1 MEESKYL
8 EESKV
13 DSGAKSGSAFDGSV
27 FRAIY
32 QEGVDLTASSEVTDL
47 ARELVYANINRD
59 YLFVCNSSSTSS
71 STYTLYICTGLF
83 YDNGVFFG
91 QDVSIY
97 TFNVTASISVSWST
111 PTANID
117 FTYDNQSGVIRDR
130 ACYIRP
136 SISIR
141 PSVVHDSSFS
151 YATSND
157 SFFFSSIT
165 DFRLTSYE
173 SKGVSILAAIAFIL
187 AVLGCSMW
195 FGTIFR
201 NVQRR

>member
-1 MEESKYL
+1 MEESKYQ

-13 DSGAKSGSAFDGSV
+13 DSGAKSGAAFDGSV

-32 QEGVDLTASSEVTDL
+32 QEGVDLTASSEVTEL

-59 YLFVCNSSSTSS
+59 YLFVCNSSSVSS

-83 YDNGVFFG
+83 YNNGVFFG
-91 QDVSIY
+91 QDVSQY

-117 FTYDNQSGVIRDR
+117 FTYDNKSGVFRDR

-136 SISIR
+136 TVSIS
-141 PSVVHDSSFS
+141 PSISQSPSFS
-151 YATSND
+151 YSATND
-157 SFFFSSIT
+157 SFFYSSIT
-165 DFRLTSYE
+165 DFRLESFE

-187 AVLGCSMW
+187 AVLGCSLW